1 MTTKA
6 GYSGTPLAKK
16 LGIKAG
22 YILKVYNSPK
32 PYVEFFMDFPSH
44 VTLAENVRSVSFS
57 RVDFIHIFVK
67 SRLELDTYFAEAKA
81 RLKKSGILW
90 VSWPKKSSG
99 MNTELDKFAILE
111 HGLQNGLVDTKVA
124 AIDDDWGGHKF
135 MYRLKD
141 R

>member
-1 MTTKA
+1 
-6 GYSGTPLAKK
+6 
-16 LGIKAG
+16 
-22 YILKVYNSPK
+22 
-32 PYVEFFMDFPSH
+32 
-44 VTLAENVRSVSFS
+44 
-57 RVDFIHIFVK
+57 
-67 SRLELDTYFAEAKA
+67 
-81 RLKKSGILW
+81 
-90 VSWPKKSSG
+90 